1 MRIAH
6 ICLSNFYV
14 DGVGYQENE
23 LIKQHVKNGH
33 NVIVIASTETHSKEG
48 KLIYVK
54 PSEYSGHEGGRIV
67 RIPYKSFLPEKIMRK
82 LRIYRGLKKNLSQFS
97 PDVIL
102 FHGTCAWELRTAF
115 KYALSNP
122 HVRFFIDSHEDK
134 YNSARSFL
142 SREILHKRFYGPILR
157 SVMKRT
163 DKVLCYSLES
173 IDFVEKMYKISKE
186 KIELF
191 PLGGVP
197 PDDREYIYRRES
209 ARKEFGL
216 VENDILVLQ
225 SGKQTR
231 DKKILDSLLAFN
243 NIKLPNI
250 YFYIVGVIDQ
260 DISSQVEHLIEKND
274 RVKYLGWKKFDELT
288 NVLCAADIYLQPGT
302 QSVTMQHS
310 LCCRCAVILDDV
322 PSHRMYVEKNG
333 WLIGRDGTLED
344 IFSNMPF
351 VNLDQLKSN
360 SYLFAKM
367 NLDYEKLAKRI
378 L

>member
-23 LIKQHVKNGH
+23 LIKQHVKKGH
-33 NVIVIASTETHSKEG
+33 EVIVIASTETHSKEG
-48 KLIYVK
+48 KLVYVK
-54 PSEYSGHEGGRIV
+54 PTDYIGQEGGRVV
-67 RIPYKSFLPEKIMRK
+67 RLPYKSFLPEKVMRK
-82 LRIYRGLKKNLSQFS
+82 LRIYRGLKKTLSQFS

-102 FHGTCAWELRTAF
+102 FHGTCAWELRTACQ
-115 KYALSNP
+115 YALFNP

-157 SVMKRT
+157 SVIKRT

-173 IDFVEKMYKISKE
+173 MDFVEKMYKISKE
-186 KIELF
+186 KLELF

-197 PDDREYIYRRES
+197 PDDGEYMYRRES
-209 ARKEFGL
+209 VRKKFGL
-216 VENDILVLQ
+216 LEKDILVVQ

-231 DKKILDSLLAFN
+231 HKKILNSLLAFN
-243 NIKLPNI
+243 DVKLPNI
-250 YFYIVGVIDQ
+250 FLYIAGVVDL
-260 DISSQVEHLIEKND
+260 DIGGQVLYLIEKND
-274 RVKYLGWKKFDELT
+274 RVKYLGWKNFDELT
-288 NVLCAADIYLQPGT
+288 DLLCAADIYLQPGT

-322 PSHRMYVEKNG
+322 PSHRMYVENNG
-333 WLIGRDGTLED
+333 WLIGQDGTLVE
-344 IFSNMPF
+344 ILNKLLYA
-351 VNLDQLKSN
+351 NLEQMKIN